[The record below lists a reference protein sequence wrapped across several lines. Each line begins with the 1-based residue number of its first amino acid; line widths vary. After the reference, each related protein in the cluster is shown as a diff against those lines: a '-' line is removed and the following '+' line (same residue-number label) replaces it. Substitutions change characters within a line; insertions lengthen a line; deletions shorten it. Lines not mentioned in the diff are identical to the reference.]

1 MRNRGR
7 KKGLFILKES
17 RITFFTFSPRFNW
30 RSNLAVAKTSLKRES
45 SFLALKQAQC
55 QVRSFSPQVIYS
67 LGILVKG
74 SERGNGLNYG
84 CAPTSKLPLRAVT
97 FGGQWSQSAGPSQ
110 NQFATMDTFV
120 EVDVSSVIT
129 TGDPKWRISSLFL
142 HLLPHSLSHPPL
154 YST

>member
-30 RSNLAVAKTSLKRES
+30 RSNLAVAKTSLKRKS
-45 SFLALKQAQC
+45 PFLALKQAQC

-84 CAPTSKLPLRAVT
+84 CAPTSKLPIKSCNIW
-97 FGGQWSQSAGPSQ
+97 WSMESVCGPKSEPICHNGYFCRGRCIFCHNHRRPQMTNFLSVPPPPPSFTLSSA
-110 NQFATMDTFV
+110 
-120 EVDVSSVIT
+120 
-129 TGDPKWRISSLFL
+129 
-142 HLLPHSLSHPPL
+142 PL
-154 YST
+154 